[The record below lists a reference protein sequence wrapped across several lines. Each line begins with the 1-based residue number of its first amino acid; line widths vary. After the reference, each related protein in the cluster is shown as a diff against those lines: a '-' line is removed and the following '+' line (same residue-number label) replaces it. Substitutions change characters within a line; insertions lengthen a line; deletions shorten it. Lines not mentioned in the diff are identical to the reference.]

1 MRNGLYIVFEG
12 VVGTGKTTQ
21 SKLLV
26 EDLKQKYPNREIIWT
41 REPGGSPIA
50 EATRV
55 IVQGT
60 TFPEPME
67 PMCEAYLYAAA
78 RAQSLRA
85 VVKPVLDRGG
95 IVVSD
100 RSFCTSVAFQGGG
113 RAFKGGGIKIEV
125 ENVLRINES
134 AIEGFIPDLI
144 IEIDL
149 DPAIGL
155 QRTYDGSGDKFESMP
170 AEFFHR
176 CIQGYREL
184 SQDPRF
190 SPIWKRVSGEGGV
203 TDVRQR
209 IQEVIVD
216 LISHQ

>member
-1 MRNGLYIVFEG
+1 MPRGLYIVFEG

-26 EDLKQKYPNREIIWT
+26 EDLKERFPDREIVWT

-50 EATRV
+50 EAIRTV
-55 IVQGT
+55 VQGT
-60 TFPEPME
+60 TFPEPMD
-67 PMCEAYLYAAA
+67 PMCEVYLYAAA

-113 RAFKGGGIKIEV
+113 RAFRGGGIQMEV
-125 ENVLRINES
+125 EHVLKVNES
-134 AIEGFIPDLI
+134 AIEGFIPDII

-149 DPAIGL
+149 DPEIGL
-155 QRTYDGSGDKFESMP
+155 QRTFDKTGDKFESMP
-170 AEFFHR
+170 VEFFR
-176 CIQGYREL
+176 KCIEGYCEL
-184 SQDPRF
+184 SQNPRF
-190 SPIWKRVSGEGGV
+190 APIWKRVNGEGSMEEV
-203 TDVRQR
+203 EERIAEVLKDVLK
-209 IQEVIVD
+209 E
-216 LISHQ
+216 